1 MRYKFFLC
9 CVAVCLLFSAIEA
22 QTFDQKKTRDVQGL
36 SEMVDNEN
44 KTVEASAMIPN
55 AITIFLCG
63 DVMTGRGIDQI
74 LPHPIEPTIYE
85 SYMKNARGYVKIAEE
100 VNGPID
106 YSVSFSY
113 VWGDALKELDRVA
126 PDVRIINLET
136 SVTKSNDYWK
146 GKGINYRMHPEN
158 ISILTA
164 AKIDVCSL
172 ANNHILDWG
181 YSGLR
186 ETLESLDRA
195 NIKIVGAGRKLFEAQ
210 IPAVKTVPSKGRV
223 IVFAFGLGTSGV
235 PSSWGALD
243 KRPGVNLLRD
253 LSDKSLFN
261 IQEKVRQVKRK
272 GDIVVASIHWGSNWG
287 YAIPKDQT
295 VFAHRLIDEAGV
307 DIIHGH
313 SSHHVRAIEVY
324 KDKLI
329 LYGCGD
335 FLNDYEGISGY
346 EEFRADLSLM
356 YFATVEPSTGKLLGL
371 QMTPTQIRRFKIIR
385 ASNLDTVWLN
395 DTINREGTAFGT
407 KAKVTKDNRLTLQ
420 WE

>member
-1 MRYKFFLC
+1 
-9 CVAVCLLFSAIEA
+9 
-22 QTFDQKKTRDVQGL
+22 
-36 SEMVDNEN
+36 
-44 KTVEASAMIPN
+44 
-55 AITIFLCG
+55 
-63 DVMTGRGIDQI
+63 
-74 LPHPIEPTIYE
+74 
-85 SYMKNARGYVKIAEE
+85 
-100 VNGPID
+100 
-106 YSVSFSY
+106 
-113 VWGDALKELDRVA
+113 VA

-172 ANNHILDWG
+172 ANNHMLDWG
-181 YSGLR
+181 YSGLH
-186 ETLESLDRA
+186 ETLESLIRA
-195 NIKIVGAGRKLFEAQ
+195 NIKIVGAGRNLFEAQ
-210 IPAVKTVPSKGRV
+210 LPAVQKMPSKGRV

-253 LSDKSLFN
+253 LSDKSLFD

-287 YAIPKDQT
+287 YAIPRDQT
-295 VFAHRLIDEAGV
+295 VFAHRMIDEAGI

-385 ASNLDTVWLN
+385 ASYVDTLWLKE
-395 DTINREGTAFGT
+395 TINREGTAFGT
-407 KAKVTKDNRLTLQ
+407 KANVTGDNRLTLQ
-420 WE
+420 WD

>member
-1 MRYKFFLC
+1 MRSKSFLC
-9 CVAVCLLFSAIEA
+9 CVAVYLLFSAVEA
-22 QTFDQKKTRDVQGL
+22 QTLDQEITRDVQGHT
-36 SEMVDNEN
+36 EKVDNEN

-63 DVMTGRGIDQI
+63 DVMTGRGIDQV
-74 LPHPIEPTIYE
+74 LPHPSDPTIFE

-106 YSVSFSY
+106 YPVNFSY
-113 VWGDALKELDRVA
+113 VWGDALKELERVA

-181 YSGLR
+181 YSGLH
-186 ETLESLDRA
+186 ETLESLNRA
-195 NIKIVGAGRKLFEAQ
+195 NIKIVGAGRNLFEAQ
-210 IPAVKTVPSKGRV
+210 IPAVKKVPSKGRV

-253 LSDKSLFN
+253 LSDKSLFD

-287 YAIPKDQT
+287 YSIPRGQT

-335 FLNDYEGISGY
+335 FLNDYEGIRGY

-385 ASNLDTVWLN
+385 ASNVDTLWLK
-395 DTINREGTAFGT
+395 DTINREGTTFGT
-407 KAKVTKDNRLTLQ
+407 KAKVTEENRLTLR
-420 WE
+420 WD